1 MVFTLP
7 LTDLSSPMLNLPL
20 PDAVVVTG
28 GVSSAPLRVTLTSF
42 AQAEPMPSATAN
54 ARQAPATRIFEIS
67 ILIAISLDVV
77 KRSIVLRETL
87 NRE

>member
-1 MVFTLP
+1 
-7 LTDLSSPMLNLPL
+7 
-20 PDAVVVTG
+20 
-28 GVSSAPLRVTLTSF
+28 
-42 AQAEPMPSATAN
+42 MPSATAN